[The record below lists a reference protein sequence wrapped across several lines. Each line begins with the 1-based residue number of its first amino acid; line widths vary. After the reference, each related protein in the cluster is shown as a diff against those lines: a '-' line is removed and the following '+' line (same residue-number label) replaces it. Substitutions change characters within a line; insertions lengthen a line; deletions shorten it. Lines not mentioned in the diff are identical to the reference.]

1 VGFFFHRQERILI
14 EIAVCIGEV
23 DTHIATDQVL
33 SFDAIESLLTRA
45 AQTTLLA
52 YNAYM
57 LASEE
62 FETVTEDESE

>member
-1 VGFFFHRQERILI
+1 MGFLIYRQECILL

-57 LASEE
+57 LSNEE

>member
-1 VGFFFHRQERILI
+1 LI

-52 YNAYM
+52 YSAYM
-57 LASEE
+57 LTGEE